1 MPKSRIIFFIG
12 FFLGLQPIFLHFP
25 KVWEDFFLVIGGLGI
40 VLLSALISVDKRI
53 TRKAKAEKRQE
64 IMRARMAEEA
74 QREFD
79 NTNQDTGVQSQ

>member
-25 KVWEDFFLVIGGLGI
+25 KAWEDFFQVVGGLGI
-40 VLLSALISVDKRI
+40 VLLSVLISVDKRI
-53 TRKAKAEKRQE
+53 TRKAKAEKRQAV
-64 IMRARMAEEA
+64 MRARMAEEA

-79 NTNQDTGVQSQ
+79 NANQDTGAQTQ